1 MNEKQ
6 AVEALHRYFGYSE
19 FRQGQWEIVRHALA
33 GKNALGVLATGGGK
47 SVCYQLPALMLPG
60 LAVVISP
67 LISLMVD
74 QVRQLR
80 HKGIRGAEY
89 INSALPQREQ
99 IWKMRQVADGQVKIL
114 YVSPEKLQQETFV
127 RELTAVGVSL
137 FVVDEA
143 HCISQWGHD
152 FRTDYQRLGERVAR
166 LGHPPVLALTAT
178 ATEAVQR
185 DICAQLAIPAE
196 HVLMQSV
203 NRENICY
210 DVVELT
216 DENAK
221 TDMMFTKLRE
231 LQGPGL
237 VYFRSRNGTE
247 LAFARARE
255 QGIDRCAFYHGGMA
269 ADDRMLV
276 QQQFLDGELEIVFAT
291 NAFGMGIDKPDIR
304 YVLHYHMPPD
314 MESYLQETGR
324 IGRDGKPGYACLLSI
339 PEDGFL
345 PNQLIHE
352 EYPSEVQMRDWVTA
366 LAVRVGQEVEMT
378 KADMLAQYGLSE
390 QQAQIL
396 LYHLETLGGV
406 SGVQRTRDG
415 WMFAVAHEISANFHA
430 LLAAIA
436 RRRGER
442 YGKVEEMRRWLR
454 EPGCRRD
461 RIGRY
466 FAQVHHTALASCCDQ
481 CGINMT
487 AYQKRQTSEGSR
499 VATEWSWQ
507 TELAWLLPVKGGAP
521 HGCAEDGA
529 Y

>member
-1 MNEKQ
+1 MNEEQ
-6 AVEALHRYFGYSE
+6 TAEALHRYFGYSA
-19 FRQGQWEIVRHALA
+19 FRPGQWEMIRHALA
-33 GKNALGVLATGGGK
+33 GENALGVLATGGGK
-47 SVCYQLPALMLPG
+47 SVCYQLPALLLPG
-60 LAVVISP
+60 LTVVISP

-80 HKGIRGAEY
+80 HKGIRSAEY

-99 IWKMRQVADGQVKIL
+99 VWKMRQVAAGQVKIL
-114 YVSPEKLQQETFV
+114 YVSPERLQQEVFV
-127 RELTAVGVSL
+127 RELAAVGVSL
-137 FVVDEA
+137 VVVDEA

-196 HVLMQSV
+196 HVRMQSV

-210 DVVELT
+210 DVVELA

-221 TDMMFTKLRE
+221 IEMMFTKLRE

-247 LAFARARE
+247 LAFARACE
-255 QGIDRCAFYHGGMA
+255 LGMERCAFYHGGMT

-276 QQQFLDGELEIVFAT
+276 QQQFLDGELAIVFAT

-314 MESYLQETGR
+314 MESYVQETGR
-324 IGRDGKPGYACLLSI
+324 IGRDGKPGYACLLSV

-352 EYPSEVQMRDWVTA
+352 EYPNEVQMRDWITA
-366 LAVRVGQEVEMT
+366 LAIRAGQEMEMT
-378 KADMLAQYGLSE
+378 NVDLLAQYGLSE
-390 QQAQIL
+390 QQTQIL
-396 LYHLETLGGV
+396 LYHLEKLGGV
-406 SGVQRTRDG
+406 LHVQRTRDG
-415 WMFAVAHEISANFHA
+415 WMFAVAHEISANSHS
-430 LLAAIA
+430 LAAAIS

-442 YGKVEEMRRWLR
+442 YGKVEEMRRWLY
-454 EPGCRRD
+454 EPGCRRE

-466 FAQVHHTALASCCDQ
+466 FAQVHHTALASCCDR
-481 CGINMT
+481 CGIDMT
-487 AYQKRQTSEGSR
+487 IYQKRQEPQESLTG
-499 VATEWSWQ
+499 TEWSWQ
-507 TELAWLLPVKGGAP
+507 AELAWLLPTGGGAP
-521 HGCAEDGA
+521 HGCA
-529 Y
+529 